1 MCRALSAAGT
11 SIFAHPC
18 PAPHSDVNHYSLL
31 LCGTGQASSLFV
43 ALLLLLFISRACSVL
58 PFALAHNM
66 LSSSPKLN
74 SRDIIII
81 W

>member
-1 MCRALSAAGT
+1 
-11 SIFAHPC
+11 
-18 PAPHSDVNHYSLL
+18 
-31 LCGTGQASSLFV
+31 V

-66 LSSSPKLN
+66 LSSSPKLDV
-74 SRDIIII
+74 REIIII